1 MSIFSINDNSNYGSI
16 LSQSK
21 ANKESKEN
29 SKISFANTFLKQNA
43 SKLNEIQNANSQ
55 TLARSEVLSNN
66 NALSNNSNSTNISN
80 SSNTNLSINNA
91 TKTSS
96 PNYDISSE
104 FKNSIYT
111 LKYKQADT
119 SNIVSLAYGYGVDAN
134 GYMGSDFNKAA
145 GLPEDFKIH
154 KSTLDEIK
162 KAAENDPVVSSTKEY
177 LGVSEYY
184 TNIDMAETIK
194 QYYNLFFNALGQSFP
209 NDKTSF
215 SEADINSMPSGYAID
230 GFYNGYGAFK
240 HPDAIRNDDIAIKS
254 IADYSNV
261 LISNIYRSQ
270 EQLNEANSI
279 YSDSAGL
286 ISGIKPETLGLSLEE
301 IKNVSKG
308 EDWQFNPDMSV
319 YPQNEYGSYSKE
331 ALFMSLIKSQEGR
344 ILYSPKTTLNPTIE
358 AYNRA
363 MAKESFSGP
372 AIHLDSIMTGK
383 SDFKSFFR
391 YWAERGIAEGDLY
404 MYENNIPK
412 ESAMGNWALDAEI
425 KQALANGW
433 KAKPSTINSYA
444 DSIMDRLNN
453 LIGQTRV

>member
-16 LSQSK
+16 LSQAK

-29 SKISFANTFLKQNA
+29 SKISFANAFLKQNA

-55 TLARSEVLSNN
+55 TLARSEVL
-66 NALSNNSNSTNISN
+66 NSTNTTNTSN
-80 SSNTNLSINNA
+80 NTNFSISS
-91 TKTSS
+91 KTSS

-111 LKYKQADT
+111 LKYKQVDLNTDT
-119 SNIVSLAYGYGVDAN
+119 AYGYSVDKD

-194 QYYNLFFNALGQSFP
+194 QYYNLFSNALGQSFP

-215 SEADINSMPSGYAID
+215 SEADINSMPKGYAI
-230 GFYNGYGAFK
+230 NG
-240 HPDAIRNDDIAIKS
+240 IKS
-254 IADYSNV
+254 MDFNDPSNRMNITH
-261 LISNIYRSQ
+261 LRDFSNSSITNIYQTS
-270 EQLNEANSI
+270 EQMKEAESLYI
-279 YSDSAGL
+279 QSGSL
-286 ISGIKPETLGLSLEE
+286 IDGINGHSFGLSLEE

-319 YPQNEYGSYSKE
+319 YPQNEDGSYSKE
-331 ALFMSLIKSQEGR
+331 ALFMSFLKSYGSGQPVE
-344 ILYSPKTTLNPTIE
+344 SSETTLNPKVE

-363 MAKESFSGP
+363 MAKESFNG
-372 AIHLDSIMTGK
+372 DSIALNDIMTGK
-383 SDFKSFFR
+383 VDFASLLKG
-391 YWAERGIAEGDLY
+391 YAQDGW
-404 MYENNIPK
+404 
-412 ESAMGNWALDAEI
+412 LDADIYAIEKGVAWQNTSI
-425 KQALANGW
+425 GYGGAWFDNQFNQAKANGW
-433 KAKPSTINSYA
+433 KASSESINSYVG
-444 DSIMDRLNN
+444 SIMDRLNN
-453 LIGQTRV
+453 LLGQTRV

>member
-1 MSIFSINDNSNYGSI
+1 MSIFSINDNSNYNSI
-16 LSQSK
+16 LSQAK

-29 SKISFANTFLKQNA
+29 SKISFANAFLKQNA

-55 TLARSEVLSNN
+55 TLARSEVL
-66 NALSNNSNSTNISN
+66 NSTNTTNTSN
-80 SSNTNLSINNA
+80 NTNFSISS
-91 TKTSS
+91 KTSS

-111 LKYKQADT
+111 LKYKQADIST
-119 SNIVSLAYGYGVDAN
+119 STNTAYGYSVDKD

-162 KAAENDPVVSSTKEY
+162 KAAENEPYIADMKQY
-177 LGVSEYY
+177 FGVSEYY

-194 QYYNLFFNALGQSFP
+194 QYYNLFSNALGQSFP

-215 SEADINSMPSGYAID
+215 SEADINSMPKGYAI
-230 GFYNGYGAFK
+230 NG
-240 HPDAIRNDDIAIKS
+240 IKS
-254 IADYSNV
+254 MDFNDPSNRMNITHLRDFSNS
-261 LISNIYRSQ
+261 LISNVYKTP
-270 EQLNEANSI
+270 EQAKEADEI
-279 YSDSAGL
+279 WLDSGCMIKGL
-286 ISGIKPETLGLSLEE
+286 SSETLGLSLEE

-319 YPQNEYGSYSKE
+319 YPQNEDGSYSKE
-331 ALFMSLIKSQEGR
+331 TLFMSFLKSQGGQPVES
-344 ILYSPKTTLNPTIE
+344 LKTTLNPKVE

-391 YWAERGIAEGDLY
+391 YWAERGIEEGDLY

-412 ESAMGNWALDAEI
+412 ESAIGNWALDAEI
-425 KQALANGW
+425 KQAIANGW
-433 KAKPSTINSYA
+433 KASNQSIDSYVN
-444 DSIMDRLNN
+444 SIMDRLNN
-453 LIGQTRV
+453 LLGQTRV

>member
-1 MSIFSINDNSNYGSI
+1 MSIFSINDNSNYNSI
-16 LSQSK
+16 LSQAK

-29 SKISFANTFLKQNA
+29 SKISFANAFLKQNA

-55 TLARSEVLSNN
+55 TLARSEVL
-66 NALSNNSNSTNISN
+66 NSTNTTNTSN
-80 SSNTNLSINNA
+80 NTNFSISS
-91 TKTSS
+91 KTSS

-111 LKYKQADT
+111 LKYKQADI
-119 SNIVSLAYGYGVDAN
+119 SNNTAYGYSVDKD

-194 QYYNLFFNALGQSFP
+194 QYYNLFSNALGQSFP

-215 SEADINSMPSGYAID
+215 SEADINSMPSGYGVSGTQWMD
-230 GFYNGYGAFK
+230 F
-240 HPDAIRNDDIAIKS
+240 NDP
-254 IADYSNV
+254 SNRMNITGLKDFSNS
-261 LISNIYRSQ
+261 LISNIYKTP
-270 EQLNEANSI
+270 EQAKEANDLWA
-279 YSDSAGL
+279 DSGYMIDGL
-286 ISGIKPETLGLSLEE
+286 LPKTLGLSLEE

-319 YPQNEYGSYSKE
+319 YPQNEDGSYSKE
-331 ALFMSLIKSQEGR
+331 ALFMSFLKSYGSGQPVE
-344 ILYSPKTTLNPTIE
+344 SSETTLNPKVE

-363 MAKESFSGP
+363 MAKESFNG
-372 AIHLDSIMTGK
+372 DSIALNDIMTGK
-383 SDFKSFFR
+383 VDFASLLKG
-391 YWAERGIAEGDLY
+391 YAQDGW
-404 MYENNIPK
+404 
-412 ESAMGNWALDAEI
+412 LDADIYAMEKGVAWQNTSI
-425 KQALANGW
+425 GYGGAWFDNQFNQAKANDW
-433 KAKPSTINSYA
+433 KASNQSIDSYVN
-444 DSIMDRLNN
+444 SIMDRLNN
-453 LIGQTRV
+453 LLGQTRV

>member
-29 SKISFANTFLKQNA
+29 SKISFANAFLKQNA
-43 SKLNEIQNANSQ
+43 SKLSDIESKNSQ
-55 TLARSEVLSNN
+55 TLARSEILSNN

-111 LKYKQADT
+111 LKYKQVDLSTDT
-119 SNIVSLAYGYGVDAN
+119 AYGYSVDKD

-162 KAAENDPVVSSTKEY
+162 KAAENEPYIADMKQY
-177 LGVSEYY
+177 FGVSEYY

-215 SEADINSMPSGYAID
+215 SEADINSMPKGYAI
-230 GFYNGYGAFK
+230 NG
-240 HPDAIRNDDIAIKS
+240 IKS
-254 IADYSNV
+254 MDFNDPGNRMNITHLRDFSNS
-261 LISNIYRSQ
+261 LISNVYQ
-270 EQLNEANSI
+270 TPEQAKEANEI
-279 YSDSAGL
+279 WFDSGCMIKGL
-286 ISGIKPETLGLSLEE
+286 SSETLGLSLEE

-319 YPQNEYGSYSKE
+319 YPQNEDGSYSKE
-331 ALFMSLIKSQEGR
+331 ALFMSFLKSQGGQPIE
-344 ILYSPKTTLNPTIE
+344 SPKTTLNPTIE

-425 KQALANGW
+425 KQAIANGW
-433 KAKPSTINSYA
+433 KASSESINSFA
-444 DSIMDRLNN
+444 DSIADRLNN
-453 LIGQTRV
+453 LLEQTRV

>member
-1 MSIFSINDNSNYGSI
+1 
-16 LSQSK
+16 

-29 SKISFANTFLKQNA
+29 SKISFANAFLKQNA

-55 TLARSEVLSNN
+55 TLARSEVL
-66 NALSNNSNSTNISN
+66 NSTNTTNTSN
-80 SSNTNLSINNA
+80 NTNFSISS
-91 TKTSS
+91 KTSS

-111 LKYKQADT
+111 LKYKQVDISNT
-119 SNIVSLAYGYGVDAN
+119 STNTAYGYSVDKD

-194 QYYNLFFNALGQSFP
+194 QYYNLFSNALGQSFP

-215 SEADINSMPSGYAID
+215 SEADINSMPKGYAI
-230 GFYNGYGAFK
+230 NG
-240 HPDAIRNDDIAIKS
+240 IKS
-254 IADYSNV
+254 MDFNDPSNRMNITHLRDFSNS
-261 LISNIYRSQ
+261 LISNVYKTP
-270 EQLNEANSI
+270 EQAKEADEI
-279 YSDSAGL
+279 WLDSGCMIKGL
-286 ISGIKPETLGLSLEE
+286 SSETLGLSLEE

-319 YPQNEYGSYSKE
+319 YPQNEDGSYSKE
-331 ALFMSLIKSQEGR
+331 TLFMSFLKSQGGQPVES
-344 ILYSPKTTLNPTIE
+344 LKTTLNPKVE

-391 YWAERGIAEGDLY
+391 YWAERGIEEGDLY

-425 KQALANGW
+425 KQAIANGW

>member
-1 MSIFSINDNSNYGSI
+1 MSIFSINDNSNYTSI
-16 LSQSK
+16 LSQAK

-29 SKISFANTFLKQNA
+29 SKISFANAFLKQNA
-43 SKLNEIQNANSQ
+43 SKLSDIESKNSQ

-66 NALSNNSNSTNISN
+66 NALNNSSNSTNISN

-111 LKYKQADT
+111 LKYKQADISNT
-119 SNIVSLAYGYGVDAN
+119 STNTAYGYSVDKD

-194 QYYNLFFNALGQSFP
+194 QYYNLFSNALGQSFP

-215 SEADINSMPSGYAID
+215 SEADINSMPSGYGVSGTQWMD
-230 GFYNGYGAFK
+230 F
-240 HPDAIRNDDIAIKS
+240 NDP
-254 IADYSNV
+254 SNRMNITGLKDFSNS
-261 LISNIYRSQ
+261 LISNIYKTP
-270 EQLNEANSI
+270 EQAKEANDLWA
-279 YSDSAGL
+279 DSGYMIDGL
-286 ISGIKPETLGLSLEE
+286 LPKTLGLSLEE

-319 YPQNEYGSYSKE
+319 YPQNEDGSYSKE
-331 ALFMSLIKSQEGR
+331 TLFMSFLKAQNGQPVES
-344 ILYSPKTTLNPTIE
+344 LKTTLNPKVE
-358 AYNRA
+358 AYNTA
-363 MAKESFSGP
+363 MAKESFSTTSVDIG
-372 AIHLDSIMTGK
+372 DIMTGK
-383 SDFKSFFR
+383 VDFASLLK
-391 YWAERGIAEGDLY
+391 YELDRGYMAGELY
-404 MYENNIPK
+404 MYEKGISPK
-412 ESAMGNWALDAEI
+412 QALGNWALDAEI

-433 KAKPSTINSYA
+433 KASSESINSYVG
-444 DSIMDRLNN
+444 SIMDRLNN

>member
-1 MSIFSINDNSNYGSI
+1 
-16 LSQSK
+16 
-21 ANKESKEN
+21 
-29 SKISFANTFLKQNA
+29 NA

-55 TLARSEVLSNN
+55 TLARSEVL
-66 NALSNNSNSTNISN
+66 NSTNTTNTSN
-80 SSNTNLSINNA
+80 NTNFSISS
-91 TKTSS
+91 KTSS

-111 LKYKQADT
+111 LKYKQVDLST
-119 SNIVSLAYGYGVDAN
+119 NTAYGYSVDKD

-194 QYYNLFFNALGQSFP
+194 QYYNLFSNALGQSFP

-215 SEADINSMPSGYAID
+215 SEADINSMPSGYGVSGTQWMD
-230 GFYNGYGAFK
+230 F
-240 HPDAIRNDDIAIKS
+240 NDP
-254 IADYSNV
+254 SNRMNITGLKDFSNS
-261 LISNIYRSQ
+261 LISNIYKTP
-270 EQLNEANSI
+270 EQAKEANDLWA
-279 YSDSAGL
+279 DSGYMIDGL
-286 ISGIKPETLGLSLEE
+286 LPKTLGLSLEE

-319 YPQNEYGSYSKE
+319 YPQNEDGSYSKE
-331 ALFMSLIKSQEGR
+331 TLFMSFLKSQGGQPVE
-344 ILYSPKTTLNPTIE
+344 SSETTLNPKVE
-358 AYNRA
+358 AYNTA
-363 MAKESFSGP
+363 MAKESFSTTSVDIG
-372 AIHLDSIMTGK
+372 DIMTGK
-383 SDFKSFFR
+383 VDFASLFKYLASKN
-391 YWAERGIAEGDLY
+391 GKLEGQLY

-412 ESAMGNWALDAEI
+412 ESAIGNWALDAEI

>member
-1 MSIFSINDNSNYGSI
+1 MSIFSINDNSNYNSI

-29 SKISFANTFLKQNA
+29 SKISFANAFLKQNA
-43 SKLNEIQNANSQ
+43 SKLSDIESKNSQ
-55 TLARSEVLSNN
+55 TLARSEIL
-66 NALSNNSNSTNISN
+66 NSTNTTNTSN
-80 SSNTNLSINNA
+80 NTNFSISS
-91 TKTSS
+91 KTSS

-111 LKYKQADT
+111 LKYKQADI
-119 SNIVSLAYGYGVDAN
+119 SNNTAYGYSVDKD

-145 GLPEDFKIH
+145 GLPEDFKIY

-194 QYYNLFFNALGQSFP
+194 QYYNLFSNALGQSFP

-215 SEADINSMPSGYAID
+215 SEADINSMPSGYGVSGTQWMD
-230 GFYNGYGAFK
+230 F
-240 HPDAIRNDDIAIKS
+240 NDP
-254 IADYSNV
+254 SNRMNITGLKDFSNS
-261 LISNIYRSQ
+261 LISNVYKTP
-270 EQLNEANSI
+270 EQAKEADDLWA
-279 YSDSAGL
+279 DSGYMIDGL
-286 ISGIKPETLGLSLEE
+286 LPKTLGLSLEE

-319 YPQNEYGSYSKE
+319 YPQNEDGSYSKE
-331 ALFMSLIKSQEGR
+331 TLFMSFLKSQGGQPVES
-344 ILYSPKTTLNPTIE
+344 LKTTLNPKVE
-358 AYNRA
+358 AYNTA
-363 MAKESFSGP
+363 MAKESFSTTSVDIG
-372 AIHLDSIMTGK
+372 DIMTGK
-383 SDFKSFFR
+383 VDFASLFKYLASKN
-391 YWAERGIAEGDLY
+391 GKLEGQLY

-433 KAKPSTINSYA
+433 KASSESINSYVG
-444 DSIMDRLNN
+444 SIMDRLNN

>member
-16 LSQSK
+16 LSQAK

-29 SKISFANTFLKQNA
+29 SKISFANAFLKQNA

-55 TLARSEVLSNN
+55 TLARSEVL
-66 NALSNNSNSTNISN
+66 NSTNTTNTSN
-80 SSNTNLSINNA
+80 NTNFSISS
-91 TKTSS
+91 KTSS

-111 LKYKQADT
+111 LKYKQVDLNTDT
-119 SNIVSLAYGYGVDAN
+119 AYGYSVDKD

-194 QYYNLFFNALGQSFP
+194 QYYNLFSNALGQSFP

-215 SEADINSMPSGYAID
+215 SEADINSMPKGYAI
-230 GFYNGYGAFK
+230 NG
-240 HPDAIRNDDIAIKS
+240 IKS
-254 IADYSNV
+254 MDFNDPSNRMNITH
-261 LISNIYRSQ
+261 LRDFSNSSITNIYQ
-270 EQLNEANSI
+270 TPEQMKEAESLYI
-279 YSDSAGL
+279 QSGSL
-286 ISGIKPETLGLSLEE
+286 IDGINGHSFGLSLEE

-319 YPQNEYGSYSKE
+319 YPQNEDGSYSKE
-331 ALFMSLIKSQEGR
+331 ALFMSFLKSYGSGQPVE
-344 ILYSPKTTLNPTIE
+344 SSETTLNPKVE

-363 MAKESFSGP
+363 MAKESFNG
-372 AIHLDSIMTGK
+372 DSIALNDIMTGK
-383 SDFKSFFR
+383 VDFASLLKGYAQDS
-391 YWAERGIAEGDLY
+391 W
-404 MYENNIPK
+404 
-412 ESAMGNWALDAEI
+412 LDADIYAMEKGVAWQNTSI
-425 KQALANGW
+425 GYGGAWFDNQFNQAKANGW
-433 KAKPSTINSYA
+433 KASNQSIDSYVN
-444 DSIMDRLNN
+444 SIMDRLNN
-453 LIGQTRV
+453 LLGQTRV

>member
-1 MSIFSINDNSNYGSI
+1 MSIFSINDNSNYNSI

-29 SKISFANTFLKQNA
+29 SKISFANAFLKQNA
-43 SKLNEIQNANSQ
+43 SKLNEIQSANSQ
-55 TLARSEVLSNN
+55 TLARSEVL
-66 NALSNNSNSTNISN
+66 NSTNTTNTSN
-80 SSNTNLSINNA
+80 NTNFSISS
-91 TKTSS
+91 KTSS

-111 LKYKQADT
+111 LKYKQVDLNTDT
-119 SNIVSLAYGYGVDAN
+119 AYGYSVDKD

-194 QYYNLFFNALGQSFP
+194 QYYNLFSNALGQSFP

-215 SEADINSMPSGYAID
+215 SEADINSMPKGYAI
-230 GFYNGYGAFK
+230 NG
-240 HPDAIRNDDIAIKS
+240 IKS
-254 IADYSNV
+254 MDFNDPSNRMNITH
-261 LISNIYRSQ
+261 LRDFSNSSITNIYQTS
-270 EQLNEANSI
+270 EQMKEAESLYI
-279 YSDSAGL
+279 QSGSL
-286 ISGIKPETLGLSLEE
+286 IDGINGHSFGLSLEE

-319 YPQNEYGSYSKE
+319 YPQNEDGSYSKE
-331 ALFMSLIKSQEGR
+331 ALFMSFLKSYGSGQPVE
-344 ILYSPKTTLNPTIE
+344 SPKTTLNPKVE

-363 MAKESFSGP
+363 MAKESFNG
-372 AIHLDSIMTGK
+372 DSVALNDIMTGK
-383 SDFKSFFR
+383 VDFASLLKG
-391 YWAERGIAEGDLY
+391 YAQDGW
-404 MYENNIPK
+404 
-412 ESAMGNWALDAEI
+412 LDADIYAMEKGVAWQNTSI
-425 KQALANGW
+425 GYGGAWFDNQFNQAKANGW
-433 KAKPSTINSYA
+433 KASSESINSYVG
-444 DSIMDRLNN
+444 SIMDRLNN

>member
-1 MSIFSINDNSNYGSI
+1 MSIFSINDNSNYNSI
-16 LSQSK
+16 LSQAK

-29 SKISFANTFLKQNA
+29 SKISFANAFLKQNA

-55 TLARSEVLSNN
+55 TLARSEVL
-66 NALSNNSNSTNISN
+66 NSTNTTNTSN
-80 SSNTNLSINNA
+80 NTNFSISS
-91 TKTSS
+91 KTSS

-111 LKYKQADT
+111 LKYKQADI
-119 SNIVSLAYGYGVDAN
+119 SNNTAYGYSVDKD

-162 KAAENDPVVSSTKEY
+162 KAAENEPYIADMKQY
-177 LGVSEYY
+177 FGVSEYY

-194 QYYNLFFNALGQSFP
+194 QYYNLFSNALGQSFP

-215 SEADINSMPSGYAID
+215 SEADINSMPSGYGVSGTQWMD
-230 GFYNGYGAFK
+230 F
-240 HPDAIRNDDIAIKS
+240 NDP
-254 IADYSNV
+254 SNRMNITHLRDFSNS
-261 LISNIYRSQ
+261 LISNVYQ
-270 EQLNEANSI
+270 TPEQAKEANEI
-279 YSDSAGL
+279 WFDSGCMIKGL
-286 ISGIKPETLGLSLEE
+286 SSETLGLSLEE

-319 YPQNEYGSYSKE
+319 YPQNEDGSYSKE
-331 ALFMSLIKSQEGR
+331 TLFMSFLKSQGGQPVES
-344 ILYSPKTTLNPTIE
+344 LKTTLNPKVE

-391 YWAERGIAEGDLY
+391 YWAERGIEEGDLY

-425 KQALANGW
+425 KQAIANGW

>member
-1 MSIFSINDNSNYGSI
+1 MSIFSINDNSNYNSI
-16 LSQSK
+16 LSQAK

-29 SKISFANTFLKQNA
+29 SKISFANAFLKQNA
-43 SKLNEIQNANSQ
+43 SKLSDIESKNSQ
-55 TLARSEVLSNN
+55 TLARSEVL
-66 NALSNNSNSTNISN
+66 NSTNTTNTSN
-80 SSNTNLSINNA
+80 NTNFSISS
-91 TKTSS
+91 KTSS

-111 LKYKQADT
+111 LKYKQVDLNTDT
-119 SNIVSLAYGYGVDAN
+119 AYGYSVDKD

-162 KAAENDPVVSSTKEY
+162 KAAENEPYIADMKQY
-177 LGVSEYY
+177 FGVSEYY

-194 QYYNLFFNALGQSFP
+194 QYYNLFSNALSQSFP

-215 SEADINSMPSGYAID
+215 SEADINSMPKGYAI
-230 GFYNGYGAFK
+230 NG
-240 HPDAIRNDDIAIKS
+240 IKS
-254 IADYSNV
+254 MDFNDPNNRMNITHLKDFSGALVSNV
-261 LISNIYRSQ
+261 YQTS
-270 EQLNEANSI
+270 EQAEKADDLWA
-279 YSDSAGL
+279 DSGNMINGL
-286 ISGIKPETLGLSLEE
+286 KPETLGLSLEE

-319 YPQNEYGSYSKE
+319 YPQNEDGSYSKE
-331 ALFMSLIKSQEGR
+331 ALFMSFLKSQGGQPIE
-344 ILYSPKTTLNPTIE
+344 SPKTTLNPTIE

-412 ESAMGNWALDAEI
+412 ESAMGNWALDVEI

>member
-16 LSQSK
+16 LSQAK

-29 SKISFANTFLKQNA
+29 SKISFANAFLKQNA
-43 SKLNEIQNANSQ
+43 SKLSDIESKNSQ
-55 TLARSEVLSNN
+55 TLARSEILSNN

-162 KAAENDPVVSSTKEY
+162 KAAENEPYIADMKQY
-177 LGVSEYY
+177 FGVSEYY

-194 QYYNLFFNALGQSFP
+194 QYYNLFSNALGQSFP

-215 SEADINSMPSGYAID
+215 SEADINSMPSGYGVSGTQSMD
-230 GFYNGYGAFK
+230 F
-240 HPDAIRNDDIAIKS
+240 NDP
-254 IADYSNV
+254 SNRMNITHLRDFSNS
-261 LISNIYRSQ
+261 LISNVYQ
-270 EQLNEANSI
+270 TPEQAKEANEI
-279 YSDSAGL
+279 WFDSGCMIKGL
-286 ISGIKPETLGLSLEE
+286 SSETLGLSLEE

-319 YPQNEYGSYSKE
+319 YPQNEDGSYSKE
-331 ALFMSLIKSQEGR
+331 ALFMSFLKS
-344 ILYSPKTTLNPTIE
+344 YSPIPSSNQVVLSPEAKVREVKLELEMKANP
-358 AYNRA
+358 
-363 MAKESFSGP
+363 SFSVS
-372 AIHLDSIMTGK
+372 LDDIMTGK
-383 SDFKSFFR
+383 VDFASLLKG
-391 YWAERGIAEGDLY
+391 YAQDGW
-404 MYENNIPK
+404 
-412 ESAMGNWALDAEI
+412 LDAGIYAMEKGVKWQNVYVGSGESLLIENFI
-425 KQALANGW
+425 KQKLMVGKQAV
-433 KAKPSTINSYA
+433 K
-444 DSIMDRLNN
+444 
-453 LIGQTRV
+453 V

>member
-1 MSIFSINDNSNYGSI
+1 MSIFSINDNSNYNSI
-16 LSQSK
+16 LSQAK

-29 SKISFANTFLKQNA
+29 SKISFANAFLKQNA

-55 TLARSEVLSNN
+55 TLARSEVL
-66 NALSNNSNSTNISN
+66 NSTNTTNTSN
-80 SSNTNLSINNA
+80 NTNFNISS
-91 TKTSS
+91 KTSS

-111 LKYKQADT
+111 LKYKQVDLSTDT
-119 SNIVSLAYGYGVDAN
+119 AYGYSVDKD

-162 KAAENDPVVSSTKEY
+162 KAAENEPYIADMKQY
-177 LGVSEYY
+177 FGVSEYY

-194 QYYNLFFNALGQSFP
+194 QYYNLFSNALGQSFP

-215 SEADINSMPSGYAID
+215 SEADINSMPKGYAI
-230 GFYNGYGAFK
+230 NG
-240 HPDAIRNDDIAIKS
+240 IKS
-254 IADYSNV
+254 MDFNDPSNRMNITHLRDFSNS
-261 LISNIYRSQ
+261 LISNVYKTP
-270 EQLNEANSI
+270 EQAKEADEI
-279 YSDSAGL
+279 WLDSGCMIKGL
-286 ISGIKPETLGLSLEE
+286 SSETLGLSLEE

-319 YPQNEYGSYSKE
+319 YPQNEDGSYSKE
-331 ALFMSLIKSQEGR
+331 TLFMSFLKSQGGQPVES
-344 ILYSPKTTLNPTIE
+344 LKTTLNPKVE

-425 KQALANGW
+425 KQAIANGW

>member
-1 MSIFSINDNSNYGSI
+1 MSIFSINDNSNYNSI

-29 SKISFANTFLKQNA
+29 SKISFANSFLKQNA
-43 SKLNEIQNANSQ
+43 NKLNEIQSKNSQ
-55 TLARSEVLSNN
+55 TLARSEIL
-66 NALSNNSNSTNISN
+66 NSTNTTNTSN
-80 SSNTNLSINNA
+80 NTNFSISS
-91 TKTSS
+91 KTSS

-111 LKYKQADT
+111 PKYKQADLNT
-119 SNIVSLAYGYGVDAN
+119 NTAYGYSVDKD

-194 QYYNLFFNALGQSFP
+194 QYYNLFSNALGQSFP

-215 SEADINSMPSGYAID
+215 SEADINSMPSGYGVSGTQWMD
-230 GFYNGYGAFK
+230 F
-240 HPDAIRNDDIAIKS
+240 NDP
-254 IADYSNV
+254 SNRMNITGLKDFSNS
-261 LISNIYRSQ
+261 LISNIYKTP
-270 EQLNEANSI
+270 EQAKEADDLWA
-279 YSDSAGL
+279 DSGYMIDGL
-286 ISGIKPETLGLSLEE
+286 LPKTLGLSLEE

-319 YPQNEYGSYSKE
+319 YPQNEDGSYSKE
-331 ALFMSLIKSQEGR
+331 ALFMSFLKSQGGQPVE
-344 ILYSPKTTLNPTIE
+344 SPKTTLNPKVE
-358 AYNRA
+358 AYNTA
-363 MAKESFSGP
+363 MAKESFSTTSVDIG
-372 AIHLDSIMTGK
+372 DIMTGK
-383 SDFKSFFR
+383 VDFASLFKYLASKN
-391 YWAERGIAEGDLY
+391 GKLEGQLY

-433 KAKPSTINSYA
+433 KASSESINSYVG
-444 DSIMDRLNN
+444 SIMDRLNN

>member
-16 LSQSK
+16 LSQAK

-29 SKISFANTFLKQNA
+29 SKISFANAFLKQNA
-43 SKLNEIQNANSQ
+43 NKLNEIQNANSQ
-55 TLARSEVLSNN
+55 TLARSEVL
-66 NALSNNSNSTNISN
+66 NSTNTTNTSN
-80 SSNTNLSINNA
+80 NTNFSISS
-91 TKTSS
+91 KTSS

-111 LKYKQADT
+111 LKYKQVDLNTDT
-119 SNIVSLAYGYGVDAN
+119 AYGYSVDKD

-194 QYYNLFFNALGQSFP
+194 QYYNLFSNALGQSFP

-215 SEADINSMPSGYAID
+215 SEADINSMPSGYGVSGTQWMD
-230 GFYNGYGAFK
+230 F
-240 HPDAIRNDDIAIKS
+240 NDP
-254 IADYSNV
+254 SNRMNITGLKDFSNS
-261 LISNIYRSQ
+261 LISNIYKTP
-270 EQLNEANSI
+270 EQAKEANDLWA
-279 YSDSAGL
+279 DSGYMIDGL
-286 ISGIKPETLGLSLEE
+286 LPKTLGLSLEE

-319 YPQNEYGSYSKE
+319 YPQNEDGSYSKE
-331 ALFMSLIKSQEGR
+331 TLFMSFLKSQGGQPVE
-344 ILYSPKTTLNPTIE
+344 SSETTLNPKVE
-358 AYNRA
+358 AYNTA
-363 MAKESFSGP
+363 MAKESFSTTSVDIG
-372 AIHLDSIMTGK
+372 DIMTGK
-383 SDFKSFFR
+383 VDFASLFKYLASKN
-391 YWAERGIAEGDLY
+391 GKLEGQLY

-412 ESAMGNWALDAEI
+412 ESAIGNWALDAEI

>member
-16 LSQSK
+16 LSQAK

-29 SKISFANTFLKQNA
+29 SKISFANAFLKQNA

-55 TLARSEVLSNN
+55 TLARSEVL
-66 NALSNNSNSTNISN
+66 NSTNTTNTSN
-80 SSNTNLSINNA
+80 NTNFSISS
-91 TKTSS
+91 KTSS

-111 LKYKQADT
+111 LKYKQVDLST
-119 SNIVSLAYGYGVDAN
+119 NTAYGYSVDKD

-194 QYYNLFFNALGQSFP
+194 QYYNLFSNALGQSFP

-215 SEADINSMPSGYAID
+215 SEADINSMPSGYGVSGTQWMD
-230 GFYNGYGAFK
+230 F
-240 HPDAIRNDDIAIKS
+240 NDP
-254 IADYSNV
+254 SNRMNITGLKDFSNS
-261 LISNIYRSQ
+261 LISNIYKTP
-270 EQLNEANSI
+270 EQAKEANDLWA
-279 YSDSAGL
+279 DSGYMIDGL
-286 ISGIKPETLGLSLEE
+286 LPKTLGLSLEE

-319 YPQNEYGSYSKE
+319 YPQNEDGSYSKE
-331 ALFMSLIKSQEGR
+331 TLFMSFLKSQGGQPVE
-344 ILYSPKTTLNPTIE
+344 SSETTLNPTIE

-412 ESAMGNWALDAEI
+412 ESA
-425 KQALANGW
+425 
-433 KAKPSTINSYA
+433 
-444 DSIMDRLNN
+444 
-453 LIGQTRV
+453 

>member
-1 MSIFSINDNSNYGSI
+1 MSIFSINDNSNYNSI
-16 LSQSK
+16 LSQAK

-29 SKISFANTFLKQNA
+29 SKISFANAFLKQNA

-55 TLARSEVLSNN
+55 TLARSEVL
-66 NALSNNSNSTNISN
+66 NSTNTTNTSN
-80 SSNTNLSINNA
+80 NTNFSISS
-91 TKTSS
+91 KTSS

-162 KAAENDPVVSSTKEY
+162 KAAENEPYIADMKQY
-177 LGVSEYY
+177 FGVSEYY

-194 QYYNLFFNALGQSFP
+194 QYYNLFSNALGQSFP

-215 SEADINSMPSGYAID
+215 SQADINSMPSGYGVSGTQWMD
-230 GFYNGYGAFK
+230 F
-240 HPDAIRNDDIAIKS
+240 NDS
-254 IADYSNV
+254 SNRMNITHLRDLSNS
-261 LISNIYRSQ
+261 LISNVYKTP
-270 EQLNEANSI
+270 EQMKEAESLYI
-279 YSDSAGL
+279 QSGSL
-286 ISGIKPETLGLSLEE
+286 IDGINGHSFGLSLEE

-319 YPQNEYGSYSKE
+319 YPQNEDGSYSKE
-331 ALFMSLIKSQEGR
+331 ALFMSFLKSYGSGQPVE
-344 ILYSPKTTLNPTIE
+344 SPKTTLNPKVE

-363 MAKESFSGP
+363 MAKESFNG
-372 AIHLDSIMTGK
+372 DSIALNDIMTGK
-383 SDFKSFFR
+383 VDFASLLKG
-391 YWAERGIAEGDLY
+391 YAQDGW
-404 MYENNIPK
+404 
-412 ESAMGNWALDAEI
+412 LDADIYAMEKGVAWQNASI
-425 KQALANGW
+425 GYGGALFDNQFNQAKANGW
-433 KAKPSTINSYA
+433 KASSESINSYVG
-444 DSIMDRLNN
+444 SIMDRLNN